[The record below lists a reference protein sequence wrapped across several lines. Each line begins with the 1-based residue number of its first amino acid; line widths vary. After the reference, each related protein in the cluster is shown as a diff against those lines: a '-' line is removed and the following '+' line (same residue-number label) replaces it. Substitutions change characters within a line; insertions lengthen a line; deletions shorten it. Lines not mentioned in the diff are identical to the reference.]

1 MAMSQLRV
9 FTFFPAFGLPTGGPF
24 ALKVLKWLDIAGIAY
39 EQVIE
44 NNSGKGP
51 NGKNPWV
58 ELDGERIPDSE
69 IIIDRLS
76 RLYGFDIDAGLDPVA
91 RARLHAFRRMIE
103 EHLHM
108 VFEWEMFV
116 HPNGRPFV
124 MEVARSMAPRPLAG
138 VAAAMVCRQLGKQL
152 HARGIARHA
161 DDVIARKGIADVDAV
176 EAALGDQAY
185 LAGDRPSL
193 ADVSAYGMMQ
203 PMARW
208 PMATPVADHI
218 KSRPG
223 LCAWLD
229 RIGDLG
235 SGRPLAA

>member
-1 MAMSQLRV
+1 MSQLRV
-9 FTFFPAFGLPTGGPF
+9 FTFSPAFGLPTGGPF
-24 ALKVLKWLDIAGIAY
+24 ALKVLKWLDIGGIDY

-44 NNSGKGP
+44 NDSGKGP
-51 NGKNPWV
+51 NKKNPWI
-58 ELDGERIPDSE
+58 ELKGERIPDSE
-69 IIIDRLS
+69 VIIVMLS
-76 RLYGFDIDAGLDPVA
+76 RVYGFDIDAGLDPLE
-91 RARLHAFRRMIE
+91 RAQLHSFRRMIE

-124 MEVARSMAPRPLAG
+124 VDIAQSMVPRPLAP
-138 VAAAMVCRQLGKQL
+138 VAAAVFCRQLGKQL
-152 HARGIARHA
+152 HARGIARHGN
-161 DDVIARKGIADVDAV
+161 DVIARKGIADVDAI
-176 EAALGDQAY
+176 ETALGDKAY

-193 ADVSAYGMMQ
+193 TDVSAYGMMQ

-208 PMATPVADHI
+208 PMSTPVADYI

-229 RIGDLG
+229 RIGNLK
-235 SGRPLAA
+235 SGQILTA